1 LRLNNFYLIQNKL
14 LHFAALI
21 LGIAVRAIMAL
32 SWFSIP
38 FGLMIH
44 KNNPEIYRHCFFTS
58 AGSTCDHSAAELQKQ
73 SED

>member
-1 LRLNNFYLIQNKL
+1 
-14 LHFAALI
+14 
-21 LGIAVRAIMAL
+21 MAL

-58 AGSTCDHSAAELQKQ
+58 AGSTCDHSAAELQTKRGLKQ
-73 SED
+73 KRFFYHYTFSNK